1 MLLNPF
7 IQYPFCLLQVVM
19 PKLGWRWLLAFSS
32 VPSSLLLLCYS
43 FTIESPR
50 YLCAKGRRE
59 EALLILEKISRINGT
74 KLPPGMLVS
83 DREVAVEA
91 NCSASEDRHLLSPKA
106 ADESVKSKS
115 VQPATGW
122 FSSLTMLLS
131 PELARSTL
139 LLWTVFFGNAF
150 SYYGLVLLT
159 TQLNSGKNKCFTS
172 GVQSETPEGVNY
184 QDVLI
189 TSFAGMTS
197 CSN

>member
-1 MLLNPF
+1 
-7 IQYPFCLLQVVM
+7 M

-50 YLCAKGRRE
+50 YLCAKGRRD
-59 EALLILEKISRINGT
+59 EALVILEKISRINGA

-83 DREVAVEA
+83 DREVAVEG
-91 NCSASEDRHLLSPKA
+91 NGSASEDRHLLSPKA
-106 ADESVKSKS
+106 EESVKSKP
-115 VQPATGW
+115 VEPATGW
-122 FSSLTMLLS
+122 FSSLVMLLS
-131 PELARSTL
+131 PELAKSTL

-159 TQLNSGKNKCFTS
+159 TQLNSSKNKCAAS
-172 GVQSETPEGVNY
+172 GVQSDAHEGVNY

-197 CSN
+197 CSNPFY